1 MGKNRC
7 MQAKRRIL
15 RCKMIMTTMMM
26 MIMMPRK
33 KALTTTTATLTTM
46 RLWKET
52 IIYRL
57 RITILARQSPLK
69 MMMVQLQ
76 RKKLNEAK
84 QFLAI
89 TFVQPVKTVTLQ
101 LIGFMIVLIRSPY
114 VVLTKK
120 RKRIEEYMILI
131 RRKYLYQDYH
141 SKQMRKRLKI
151 FSLLHITVVSY
162 HVLDL

>member
-1 MGKNRC
+1 MGMRY
-7 MQAKRRIL
+7 
-15 RCKMIMTTMMM
+15 KMIMTTMMMMM

-33 KALTTTTATLTTM
+33 KLLTTTLTTM
-46 RLWKET
+46 RLWKKT

-57 RITILARQSPLK
+57 RITILARQSPLE

-89 TFVQPVKTVTLQ
+89 TFVQPVKTVTLR

>member
-1 MGKNRC
+1 
-7 MQAKRRIL
+7 MQAKRRIM
-15 RCKMIMTTMMM
+15 RYKMIMTTTMMMIM

-33 KALTTTTATLTTM
+33 KLVTTTTLTTM
-46 RLWKET
+46 RLWKKT

-57 RITILARQSPLK
+57 RITILARQSPLE

-114 VVLTKK
+114 VVLTKR
-120 RKRIEEYMILI
+120 RKRIEEYIIEI

>member
-1 MGKNRC
+1 
-7 MQAKRRIL
+7 
-15 RCKMIMTTMMM
+15 MIMTTMMMIM

-33 KALTTTTATLTTM
+33 KLLTTTTTLTTM
-46 RLWKET
+46 RLWKKT

-57 RITILARQSPLK
+57 RITILARQSPLE

-84 QFLAI
+84 QFLVI

-151 FSLLHITVVSY
+151 F
-162 HVLDL
+162 